1 MSLKRLAVISAVGS
15 HNSFNN
21 QTISYISS
29 YSGAS
34 GTSVEQNII
43 VGHAGSGTVRT
54 TGGHHQGLQT
64 MRPGANLH
72 GNVNI
77 MLGGAMLSVVITVVC
92 FVCYCCHRNIK
103 KRSNS
108 IYRQQWLETEANME
122 IYSVEQCYDP
132 PPSGTGGFFMDGSST
147 TGDYQSLPMVT
158 NAINHTNH
166 HPQYPYHHQHYHQQQ
181 QQQQQQHH
189 YQYTPYPNG
198 PPPSYD
204 TVVAQDE
211 LLASVSRRKRT
222 YTTASDTRRSTAG
235 PSSHSCSD
243 LESPDCDKQSGC
255 PESIT
260 PLLPKTSTRSQ
271 RRCGVSASNERTYS
285 DDPAD
290 EPLCRSVQQPYGWY
304 DTHRDGTVETYD
316 GETSCSCPTMAN
328 GSSISRTGDGGTIGQ
343 AVPPIYCRNCGYF
356 VEGSRE
362 SPTSPVRL
370 PNTLPSTHR
379 PRTDS
384 IELTRNETLLV
395 DYETISAE
403 TTPARSSDGHD
414 DVNRN
419 NTIDDTATSA
429 DIDMLTMQM
438 MASALPTAGPTVP
451 LDTMNNNIPNTANET
466 KNLRYSIGVV
476 APDSS
481 SSSTSLNGEDGPGRT
496 VTSSPNANSENNNI
510 ITDSST
516 AISAT
521 DHRETPATTGD
532 IIHQCPNTSSNQ
544 CGSQTDSYLQPA
556 GGEDPTPSVE
566 DHTNG
571 NDNLAVATT
580 RNGCA
585 ETEPSGIRSLLNE
598 NGLVRLDM
606 SQIIDN
612 TGLPTYE
619 AALKLESSGYV

>member
-1 MSLKRLAVISAVGS
+1 
-15 HNSFNN
+15 
-21 QTISYISS
+21 
-29 YSGAS
+29 
-34 GTSVEQNII
+34 
-43 VGHAGSGTVRT
+43 
-54 TGGHHQGLQT
+54 
-64 MRPGANLH
+64 
-72 GNVNI
+72 
-77 MLGGAMLSVVITVVC
+77 MLSVVITVVC

-132 PPSGTGGFFMDGSST
+132 PATGTGGFFMDGSST
-147 TGDYQSLPMVT
+147 AGDYQALPMVT
-158 NAINHTNH
+158 SAINHTSH
-166 HPQYPYHHQHYHQQQ
+166 HSQYPYHHQHYH

-222 YTTASDTRRSTAG
+222 YAPDARPTAG

-243 LESPDCDKQSGC
+243 PESHDCDKQSVC
-255 PESIT
+255 PESTT
-260 PLLPKTSTRSQ
+260 PLLPKTAARSS
-271 RRCGVSASNERTYS
+271 RRSCGISASTERTYG

-290 EPLCRSVQQPYGWY
+290 EPLCRSVPQRPEEAAEMY
-304 DTHRDGTVETYD
+304 E
-316 GETSCSCPTMAN
+316 GETSCSCPTMTA
-328 GSSISRTGDGGTIGQ
+328 GSSISRTGDDGGSIGQ

-356 VEGSRE
+356 VEGSRD
-362 SPTSPVRL
+362 SSTSPVAGI
-370 PNTLPSTHR
+370 R
-379 PRTDS
+379 PLVDP
-384 IELTRNETLLV
+384 IERTRNETLLV
-395 DYETISAE
+395 DYETVSVE
-403 TTPARSSDGHD
+403 TTPARSSVGHND

-419 NTIDDTATSA
+419 NSIDDTATRV

-438 MASALPTAGPTVP
+438 MAAAASSTASVHAGPTGQ
-451 LDTMNNNIPNTANET
+451 LDTMNNNNSNTANET
-466 KNLRYSIGVV
+466 KNWHYPIDVV

-481 SSSTSLNGEDGPGRT
+481 NNATSLNGEDGGHGRT
-496 VTSSPNANSENNNI
+496 VTASSASANSENNNI
-510 ITDSST
+510 ITDSSAT
-516 AISAT
+516 ISAMVY
-521 DHRETPATTGD
+521 RECPASTSD
-532 IIHQCPNTSSNQ
+532 IIHQCSSSTPSNQ
-544 CGSQTDSYLQPA
+544 CCNLSNSYLQPE
-556 GGEDPTPSVE
+556 GGEQSTTLVE

-571 NDNLAVATT
+571 NSAPVMT
-580 RNGCA
+580 RNSCSD
-585 ETEPSGIRSLLNE
+585 TEPSGIRSLLND

>member
-1 MSLKRLAVISAVGS
+1 
-15 HNSFNN
+15 
-21 QTISYISS
+21 
-29 YSGAS
+29 
-34 GTSVEQNII
+34 
-43 VGHAGSGTVRT
+43 
-54 TGGHHQGLQT
+54 
-64 MRPGANLH
+64 
-72 GNVNI
+72 
-77 MLGGAMLSVVITVVC
+77 MLSVVITVVC

-132 PPSGTGGFFMDGSST
+132 PATGSGGFFMDGSST
-147 TGDYQSLPMVT
+147 AGDYQSLPMVT
-158 NAINHTNH
+158 SAINHTSH
-166 HPQYPYHHQHYHQQQ
+166 HPQYPSYHHQHYHQQ

-211 LLASVSRRKRT
+211 LLASVSRRKRN
-222 YTTASDTRRSTAG
+222 YAPDARPTAG

-243 LESPDCDKQSGC
+243 PESHDCDKQSVC
-255 PESIT
+255 PESST
-260 PLLPKTSTRSQ
+260 PLLPKTSARSQ
-271 RRCGVSASNERTYS
+271 RRSGVSASNERTYS
-285 DDPAD
+285 DDPAE
-290 EPLCRSVQQPYGWY
+290 EPLCRTNVQQLP
-304 DTHRDGTVETYD
+304 DGTVDIYE
-316 GETSCSCPTMAN
+316 GETSCSCPTMTT
-328 GSSISRTGDGGTIGQ
+328 GSSISRAGGDGGSIGQ

-356 VEGSRE
+356 VEGSRD
-362 SPTSPVRL
+362 SSTSPVSTVRL
-370 PNTLPSTHR
+370 PTLLSPR
-379 PRTDS
+379 PLVDP
-384 IELTRNETLLV
+384 IELMRNETLLV
-395 DYETISAE
+395 DYETMSVE
-403 TTPARSSDGHD
+403 TTPARPNEGHDD

-419 NTIDDTATSA
+419 NTIDDTATRV

-438 MASALPTAGPTVP
+438 MAAASSTSPTAGQ
-451 LDTMNNNIPNTANET
+451 LDTVNNNSNTANET
-466 KNLRYSIGVV
+466 KNWHYSIDVV

-481 SSSTSLNGEDGPGRT
+481 NNATSLNGEDGPGRT
-496 VTSSPNANSENNNI
+496 ATSSSSRANSENNNI
-510 ITDSST
+510 ITDLSA

-521 DHRETPATTGD
+521 DHRESPASASD
-532 IIHQCPNTSSNQ
+532 IIHQCSNTSSNQ
-544 CGSQTDSYLQPA
+544 CCNLLNSYLQPA
-556 GGEDPTPSVE
+556 GGEDSTTLVE

-571 NDNLAVATT
+571 NSALVMT
-580 RNGCA
+580 RNSCS